1 MNTPREAELIDAC
14 RILFPSAEVNR
25 EFLSYV
31 QLDGLKN
38 AYRHRVWEC
47 HPDACGRDEQDTS
60 RQTELFRR
68 SVEAYRLLSEYLKKR
83 KPVLPLRQAQTRFGV
98 SPRIQVSSRIAGEQ
112 YYDGP
117 FPSIE
122 LKIGLFLYYSGTI
135 SYQALV
141 RALLWQ
147 RSQRPPIGD
156 LAVKWGWLSEED
168 VVMVLHATHV
178 VGSFGERAVQL
189 GLMTSSQLNILLIHQ
204 RTMQQPIGKYLVSHF
219 LIPELS
225 LQHHLRQL
233 ARHNRQVQ
241 EARND
246 RGFEKT
252 GTLGREIDEASASE

>member
-1 MNTPREAELIDAC
+1 MNTPREVELIDAC
-14 RILFPSAEVNR
+14 RILFPSAEVDR

-47 HPDACGRDEQDTS
+47 HPDACGSDSHDTR

-83 KPVLPLRQAQTRFGV
+83 KPVLPLRQAQAVFGV
-98 SPRIQVSSRIAGEQ
+98 SPRIQVSARAAGEQ

-117 FPSIE
+117 LPSIE

-168 VVMVLHATHV
+168 VVMVLHATHI
-178 VGSFGERAVQL
+178 VGSFGERAVNL
-189 GLMTSSQLNILLIHQ
+189 GLMTASQLNILLIHQ
-204 RTMQQPIGKYLVSHF
+204 RTMQQPIGKYLVSHS
-219 LIPELS
+219 LMSELS

-233 ARHNRQVQ
+233 ARHNRLVQ
-241 EARND
+241 EERSD
-246 RGFEKT
+246 RESDKKGIVGGET
-252 GTLGREIDEASASE
+252 DEASAPE